1 MMGDG
6 WSLMPDVAIKM
17 GPDFLAYK
25 SAYTDAAGYRGGPLL
40 TDHATDKKT
49 VTFKGSSHIPL
60 MIGSRWFFCDA
71 DQNIVIPTA
80 LDDYLADAVVEDG
93 TGTWTASANVTAS
106 TDTGQVKLAIAAGFT
121 TGLVG
126 YRDISAVDMSL
137 TGKNAISFLIKS
149 SILLRHGDLQLI
161 LDEHSACAS
170 ADETL
175 TIPGLAA
182 GVQTRVILSF
192 ASAAAAR
199 NAIISICLNATR
211 DFGAADIWI
220 DDIKTTTIE
229 AGKDYCV
236 YACDNS
242 GTLVFKVSK
251 NTTYPAGF
259 TADTSRKIGGF
270 HTLCLAAGTIS
281 GHSLTTYDTADIIP
295 YSIWDLKHR
304 PRSAPAGMAF
314 SPQISK
320 WVDIY
325 LVSGTG
331 ANSASINGGTISD
344 TRDWNDFVDDA
355 GAVLKRLLTDS
366 EFQIAAEG
374 SNQKTNINGSA
385 DAVTTG
391 GGHIDTAGRRMVSN
405 IGCEDCCGVMWQWLD
420 TQNYRYDPNGTSVA
434 ATQTSAVT
442 HVASPG
448 GNPVYLK
455 YGTDGDAYLCCNMAT
470 DAVDKFL
477 AFGTAYKVIIKHDAS
492 ASGGLQV
499 YFDDD
504 GTAPNRL
511 LVNNTL
517 NGGKDVYIMSNN
529 ADFWLP
535 VVHNANAATTGVA
548 ISYDDGAD
556 ERLEGTL
563 PGAANANLDLSVGT
577 SFGYKTLGGNKGSLY
592 GQGAQYGD
600 VKLLA
605 GGHWSSGT
613 SAGSRAR
620 FANYYRWDT
629 NTGIGSRFAS
639 EPL

>member
-1 MMGDG
+1 MGDG
-6 WSLMPDVAIKM
+6 WSLMPDLAIKM

-25 SAYTDAAGYRGGPLL
+25 TAYTDTAGYRGGQLL

-49 VTFKGSSHIPL
+49 ITYKGSNHIPML
-60 MIGSRWFFCDA
+60 IGSRWFFSDA
-71 DQNIVIPTA
+71 DQSIVIPA
-80 LDDYLADAVVEDG
+80 DLDDYLADSVVEDG

-126 YRDISAVDMSL
+126 YRDISAVDMSVS
-137 TGKNAISFLIKS
+137 GKNAISFLIKS
-149 SILLRHGDLQLI
+149 SILLRHGDLQLL
-161 LDEHSACAS
+161 LDETSACAS

-175 TIPGLAA
+175 TIPGLKANT
-182 GVQTRVILSF
+182 QTRVILSF
-192 ASAAAAR
+192 ASAASAR
-199 NAIISICLNATR
+199 NAIISLGLNATR

-220 DDIKTTTIE
+220 DDIKTTSIE

-236 YACDNS
+236 YACDS
-242 GTLVFKVSK
+242 GSLTFKVSK
-251 NTTYPAGF
+251 ATTFPSAF
-259 TADTSRKIGGF
+259 TADNSRKIGGF
-270 HTLCLAAGTIS
+270 HTLCQGVGTVS
-281 GHSLTTYDTADIIP
+281 GHSLTGYDTADIIP

-304 PRSAPAGMAF
+304 PRSNPAGMTYAPC
-314 SPQISK
+314 SGK

-331 ANSASINGGTISD
+331 ASALSVNGGTISD
-344 TRDWNDFVDDA
+344 TRNWMDFVDDA
-355 GAVLKRLLTDS
+355 CLVKKRLLTDS
-366 EFQIAAEG
+366 EFQETALG
-374 SNQKTNINGSA
+374 SNEKTNVNGGA

-391 GGHIDTAGRRMVSN
+391 LGHVDSAGCRMVSN
-405 IGCEDCCGVMWQWLD
+405 IGCEDMCGVMWQWLD
-420 TQNYRYDPNGTSVA
+420 TQSYRYDPNGTSDVA
-434 ATQTSAVT
+434 LQVRAVT
-442 HVASPG
+442 HAASPG

-455 YGTDGDAYLCCNMAT
+455 YGQDGDAYLCCNMAA

-477 AFGTAYKVIIKHDAS
+477 TFGTAYRVIIKHDAS
-492 ASGGLQV
+492 AATGGLQV

-529 ADFWLP
+529 ADYWLP
-535 VVHNANAATTGVA
+535 VIHNANAATTGVA
-548 ISYDDGAD
+548 ISFDDGSD

-577 SFGYKTLGGNKGSLY
+577 GFGWQDVGGNKGSY
-592 GQGAQYGD
+592 CGQGSNHGD
-600 VKLLA
+600 VKLSA
-605 GGHWSSGT
+605 GGSWSTGSSCG
-613 SAGSRAR
+613 SRSRYAGSAR
-620 FANYYRWDT
+620 WRPSTVYGA
-629 NTGIGSRFAS
+629 RFAS